1 MIFVNIILQTCM
13 NTLKNN
19 IDVQE
24 QQNRLLTQSKIKFK
38 RNY

>member
-1 MIFVNIILQTCM
+1 MFVNIILQTCM

-38 RNY
+38 RN